1 MATAM
6 VNIPE
11 TAAPGEIVEIKILIS
26 HPMET
31 GFRPGMDGKLLP
43 RDIIR
48 SLRCDYDGETV
59 FTAELHPAI
68 AANPFFVFHLRAD
81 RSGEIALVWADE
93 EGNEFRQSGQITV
106 G

>member
-1 MATAM
+1 MATAL

-11 TAAPGEIVEIKILIS
+11 TAARGEVVEIKVLIS

-31 GFRPGMDGKLLP
+31 GFRPGMDGRLIP

-48 SLRCDYDGETV
+48 SLRCDYDGVTV
-59 FTAELHPAI
+59 FEAELHPAI

-81 RSGEIALVWADE
+81 VSGEIVLVWTDE
-93 EGNEFRQSGQITV
+93 QGNLGRQTGQITV

>member
-11 TAAPGEIVEIKILIS
+11 IAAPGEIVEIKILIS

-31 GFRPGMDGKLLP
+31 GFRPGMDGKLIP

-48 SLRCDYDGETV
+48 NLRCDYDGETV

-81 RSGEIALVWADE
+81 RSGEIALVWTDE
-93 EGNEFRQSGQITV
+93 EGREFRKTGQITV